1 MQRRGL
7 VVDDEPLLCEMIGK
21 VLNSAGME
29 ALILPEARKLPIF
42 SMKENL
48 MSCFWIYTCP
58 LPTGS
63 NLPGRCAVRASIERH
78 PSSRSATISVRV
90 RFP

>member
-1 MQRRGL
+1 MPRRGL
-7 VVDDEPLLCEMIGK
+7 VVDDEPLVCEMIGK

-29 ALILPEARKLPIF
+29 ALILTIIEAQKLPIF

-48 MSCFWIYTCP
+48 MSCSWIYTCL

-63 NLPGRCAVRASIERH
+63 NLPGRCAGRASIVRP
-78 PSSRSATISVRV
+78 PSS
-90 RFP
+90 